1 MSRKAQLHTGIYVIE
16 NLQNG
21 RRYVGSAM
29 RFSKRWKEH
38 QRGLARGNHH
48 SRFLQRDWNKRGSE
62 AFQFRVALF
71 CKPEDLLFYEQALI
85 DFYKPEYNT
94 APIAGSQLGFRH
106 SDETKIKMA
115 EAARRTKNF
124 TGKTHSAES
133 NERNAAAHRGII
145 QHQECIDK
153 REATIRQRYSVRP
166 AKRLFTE
173 YDVRL
178 IRERGGVRG
187 QQVKLAQFYRVCTSV
202 ISEIVTRKA
211 YSWVV

>member
-1 MSRKAQLHTGIYVIE
+1 
-16 NLQNG
+16 
-21 RRYVGSAM
+21 M

-48 SRFLQRDWNKRGSE
+48 SRFLQRDWSKRGAE
-62 AFQFRVALF
+62 AFEFRIALF
-71 CKPEDLLFYEQALI
+71 CKPEDLLFYEQTLI

-106 SDETKIKMA
+106 S
-115 EAARRTKNF
+115 
-124 TGKTHSAES
+124 AES
-133 NERNAAAHRGII
+133 RAKMSASNDRQGNRGYRHSEESRRKCGAANTGLR
-145 QHQECIDK
+145 QHADHIAK
-153 REATIRQRYSVRP
+153 RMETTRARYAVRP

-178 IRERGGVRG
+178 IRERGSVRG
-187 QQVKLAQFYRVCTSV
+187 QQITLAKFYRVDSSV

-211 YSWVV
+211 YSWVE